1 VDKIFEKILTEQLTN
16 HLESNNLLSPS
27 QHGFRRGLS
36 CETALNTI
44 VEHWRANIDNKK
56 TVVSVFL
63 DLKKAFDTINHDLLL
78 YKLNYYNVSHKSINL
93 ISSYLH
99 DRRYAIRYSGAQS
112 NFAKL
117 DTGIP
122 QGSSLGPL
130 LFLVYINDLALLHL
144 PSQLFADDTTISAA
158 GESYGEACRIIAIDL
173 ELICTWLSHNRLVVN
188 WSKTNH
194 MLIGSSTNDAS
205 LLAINGNTLERLN
218 SVKLLGV
225 EIDSQLKFEK
235 QINVLC
241 SKVNKKAYL
250 ISRRFFLF
258 DIKFRTTLFKLFI
271 IPHFEYCSSLF
282 YNTYSS
288 ITATLFKCFKKNLKL
303 FLNIDIHNKDLHMQL
318 SVLQPFNILP
328 ISKTFHS
335 LLHIYSLYFLE
346 FTLFLS
352 Y

>member
-1 VDKIFEKILTEQLTN
+1 M
-16 HLESNNLLSPS
+16 
-27 QHGFRRGLS
+27 
-36 CETALNTI
+36 
-44 VEHWRANIDNKK
+44 
-56 TVVSVFL
+56 
-63 DLKKAFDTINHDLLL
+63 
-78 YKLNYYNVSHKSINL
+78 SHKSINL

-112 NFAKL
+112 NFTKL

-130 LFLVYINDLALLHL
+130 LFLVYINDLALLDL
-144 PSQLFADDTTISAA
+144 PSQLVLFADDSTISAA
-158 GESYGEACRIIAIDL
+158 GESYGEACRLIAIDL

-205 LLAINGNTLERLN
+205 LLAINGNTLERLD

-235 QINVLC
+235 HINIVC

-258 DIKFRTTLFKLFI
+258 DLKFRTTLFKLFI

-303 FLNIDIHNKDLHMQL
+303 FLNIDIHNIDLPMQL

-328 ISKTFHS
+328 ISLRLFTHFCTFIHS
-335 LLHIYSLYFLE
+335 IFSNSHCLSLINSFIQHKSTYSLRCNFILPSYHTHFGKQSFIFFGTKVLNLFVFSHLLTPKLAFKDYLIHNCLYYFNK
-346 FTLFLS
+346 LF
-352 Y
+352 